1 MKREPCDNMTLS
13 QTPFKMVTAFYMIY
27 LKTTSCQAYEWFLFL
42 SFLLFMIVTTKTAKA
57 IISVRLSKTVT
68 RLSFPGNA

>member
-1 MKREPCDNMTLS
+1 MS
-13 QTPFKMVTAFYMIY
+13 GFY
-27 LKTTSCQAYEWFLFL
+27 FL
-42 SFLLFMIVTTKTAKA
+42 SFLLFMIVTIKTAKA

>member
-1 MKREPCDNMTLS
+1 MTLS

-42 SFLLFMIVTTKTAKA
+42 LFMIVTIKTAKA